1 LGEEKMRSSPILLLH
16 ICAGT
21 TGVLSGFVAVFLRKG
36 SRWHRIIGNVFFI
49 AMLALGS
56 SGAYM
61 AVMKSQVTNILA
73 GVLTCYLVAT
83 AWMTARRR
91 EGEPGIFDQVA
102 LLSVLAVAT
111 TEWAFGLEALS
122 SPAGTKYGN
131 PALLYF
137 IFGSVALLAATGDV
151 RMLVRRGI
159 SGTQRT
165 ARHLWRM
172 CLALFV
178 ASGSI
183 FLARPHLF
191 PAVLR
196 KTGVLAF
203 LSFLPLILMVFWLIR
218 IRIARA
224 SAKRTIPR
232 GADAYSLQT

>member
-1 LGEEKMRSSPILLLH
+1 MQLSPILLLH
-16 ICAGT
+16 ILAGT

-36 SRWHRIIGNVFFI
+36 SRRHRIAGNVFFI
-49 AMLALGS
+49 AMLALGG

-61 AVMKSQVTNILA
+61 AVLKSQVPNVLG
-73 GVLTCYLVAT
+73 GVLTCYMVAT

-91 EGEPGIFDQVA
+91 EGEPGIFDWVA
-102 LLSVLAVAT
+102 LLTILAVAAI
-111 TEWAFGLEALS
+111 EWTLGLEAIS
-122 SPAGTKYGN
+122 SPTGMKYGYSAW
-131 PALLYF
+131 PYF

-172 CLALFV
+172 CFALFV
-178 ASGSI
+178 ASASV
-183 FLARPHLF
+183 FLARSHLF
-191 PAVLR
+191 PALLQ
-196 KTGVLAF
+196 KTGALVL

-224 SAKRTIPR
+224 SPKRMMPR
-232 GADAYSLQT
+232 GADVYSLQV